1 MFLETVF
8 RQATGYPWALH
19 VSAAGCRWKL
29 AIRIAAFLPLT
40 ESTDPLFEGH
50 YKPESIIQIRVASEP
65 GREHA
70 GARIDWQL
78 V

>member
-1 MFLETVF
+1 MQ
-8 RQATGYPWALH
+8 R
-19 VSAAGCRWKL
+19 AGQRRKL
-29 AIRIAAFLPLT
+29 AILIEAFLPLT
-40 ESTDPLFEGH
+40 ESPDPLFEGH

-70 GARIDWQL
+70 GARLDWQS

>member
-1 MFLETVF
+1 MGSTCV
-8 RQATGYPWALH
+8 RCWMQR
-19 VSAAGCRWKL
+19 AGRRWKP
-29 AIRIAAFLPLT
+29 AIRIEAFLPLT
-40 ESTDPLFEGH
+40 ESTDSLFEGH
-50 YKPESIIQIRVASEP
+50 YKPETIIQIRVASEP